1 MNIYIG
7 WLNTFN
13 INIPKNQIILMNDL
27 KEIIL
32 YFTSRKKFYLLP
44 ITLSILMIQLLL
56 KSKRLL
62 MVVLFAFAIGFFIA
76 RKESS
81 NNKELS
87 LNRYPIYCEEVLI

>member
-1 MNIYIG
+1 
-7 WLNTFN
+7 
-13 INIPKNQIILMNDL
+13 MNDL

-44 ITLSILMIQLLL
+44 ITLSILMIKLLL

-62 MVVLFAFAIGFFIA
+62 MAMLFAFAIGFFIA

-87 LNRYPIYCEEVLI
+87 LNRYQIYCEEVLI

>member
-1 MNIYIG
+1 
-7 WLNTFN
+7 
-13 INIPKNQIILMNDL
+13 MNDL

-44 ITLSILMIQLLL
+44 ITLPILMIKFLL

-62 MVVLFAFAIGFFIA
+62 MVMLFAFAIGFVIS
-76 RKESS
+76 RKERS

-87 LNRYPIYCEEVLI
+87 LNRYQIYYEEVLI